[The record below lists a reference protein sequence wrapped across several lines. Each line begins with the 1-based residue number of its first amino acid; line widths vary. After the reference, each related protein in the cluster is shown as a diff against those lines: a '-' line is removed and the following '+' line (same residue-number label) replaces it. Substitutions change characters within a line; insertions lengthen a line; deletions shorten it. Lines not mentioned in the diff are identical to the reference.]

1 MGNRARAEHIKR
13 SKVNATGALAKLLLN
28 RSGLSAQD
36 LQDLFWIGEKTES
49 DAEFALGDYWDKAK
63 KKNKNF
69 SDDTLARVAHLAV
82 ARGLIIFE
90 DACQLQLAEG
100 GPRIL
105 RSVLDLLVDSKC
117 GVAHTEASI
126 SAHLDEWKA
135 HRKQLLAM
143 QSQERLPLEVQLDA
157 LRESIAVRS
166 HWPPTYC
173 RSQRAQAPIRS

>member
-1 MGNRARAEHIKR
+1 VGNRARAEHIKR

-90 DACQLQLAEG
+90 DAWQLQLAEG

-143 QSQERLPLEVQLDA
+143 QSHGA
-157 LRESIAVRS
+157 A
-166 HWPPTYC
+166 PTG
-173 RSQRAQAPIRS
+173 SST

>member
-49 DAEFALGDYWDKAK
+49 DAEFAPGDFWNKAK

-69 SDDTLARVAHLAV
+69 SDDTLAQIAHLAV
-82 ARGLIIFE
+82 ARGPIICE
-90 DACQLQLAEG
+90 DTWQLQLAEG